1 MNAIHTKE
9 LTKYYGSHLGI
20 ENVDLTVTEG
30 DFFGFIGPNGA
41 GKSTTIRTVLG
52 LISPTKGSVEIFG
65 KSVTEHR
72 NQVLSMIGYL
82 PSETQLYDNLRVEE
96 LLNFSAKLRNTD
108 CHGEAKALCERL
120 ELDPRRKIREL
131 SLGNRKKVGIVCALQ
146 HRPKLYILDE
156 PTSGLDPLIQKEFY
170 NILQERNKEGAT
182 VFLSSHI
189 LSEVAKYCKHAAVI
203 RKGHLLVSD
212 SMDKLAKTGVKR
224 VTLKGVEQAPP
235 LPQIRHVTREG
246 DTLRFLYQGEL
257 SQLLKSLAETAL
269 LDLTITD
276 PDPEEIFLHYY
287 EKEVAEQ

>member
-1 MNAIHTKE
+1 MNAIQTKE

-20 ENVDLTVTEG
+20 ENVDLTVAEG

-52 LISPTKGSVEIFG
+52 LISPTKGSAEIFG
-65 KSVTEHR
+65 KSITENR
-72 NQVLSMIGYL
+72 SEVLSMIGYL

-96 LLNFSAKLRNTD
+96 LLRFSAKLRKTD
-108 CHGEAKALCERL
+108 CRAEAKLLCERL

-146 HRPKLYILDE
+146 HKPKLYILDE

-203 RKGHLLVSD
+203 RKGHLLVCD
-212 SMDKLAKTGVKR
+212 SMDRLAKTGVKR
-224 VTLKGVEQAPP
+224 VSLKGMEKAPS
-235 LPQIRHVTREG
+235 LPQIRNVTWEG
-246 DTLRFLYQGEL
+246 ETLRFLYQGEL
-257 SQLLKSLAETAL
+257 HQLLKSLAETAL